1 MARDEAAEQKQGVGR
16 LLKQYSNYKL
26 LVLDE
31 WLLNDL
37 SDEELHFL
45 FELVERRYEESATIF
60 CTQYKV
66 TGMPG

>member
-1 MARDEAAEQKQGVGR
+1 MQKYLEKEMVRWNGSVLS
-16 LLKQYSNYKL
+16 LLPF
-26 LVLDE
+26 VLDE

-37 SDEELHFL
+37 SDEQLHFL